1 MMENIKL
8 NNKLNVD
15 FHRVNN
21 KWSVKIRFN
30 NIDKKNIS
38 NKLLK
43 FEKDRNISIVKSTND
58 YKIKELKDK
67 LEKEKDEFNKK
78 IIKNQIERI
87 YILKNNDIFKFAY
100 GSNYSFM
107 IHKSFS
113 NYDMFNKWFND
124 NHKEYCINEV
134 LYKHYTKI
142 FFDIDYCK
150 EKPITKEEL
159 NNNINELKYC
169 IMKFSPYKNFNDIII
184 LCKKDVNNC
193 IRSYHV
199 IFNDYITHITNL
211 KQFVNFINENKL
223 LSFTLDNSVYN
234 TNKLFS
240 CYTSFKIE
248 QVNKDEYNF
257 KQIETDKKK
266 LIDCYRFNFINNE
279 EKHKLKDT
287 LINFYDNETE
297 KQIIYFDYDNY
308 YIHNKEEK
316 KKRTNT
322 KNEKN
327 KTMKEKTIDNFNY
340 EFSDYDTNKEDIL
353 LNNVLDLLDNLEL
366 FKDELFEAS
375 NSHYWK
381 IINEIFI
388 NYFRNEEKADEKKI
402 FNWLKFS
409 SEKSSNRWSYE
420 DNIKE
425 YENLCKCKIY
435 IKNEFL
441 LLQHLY
447 KFSNKN
453 IFFRNSIE
461 EININFIYDK
471 VDKDLISKDEL
482 ELLIYQSYYKLFFEV
497 FNDKIKKLL
506 NYSLLVNMCKSK
518 ICSNGKS
525 KYTLREDEL
534 FNIDD
539 LVKEYENNLEN
550 HQRNKRL
557 LNEEDNIK
565 FINNIKNF
573 SYYIDDI
580 KQYDFKMNEIT
591 EDEFKPYFNFN
602 NVYNI
607 LKKCNE
613 IEFEI
618 SYDELNKSSY
628 KYKFIFDKRLL
639 YDYNCNCIIYSFIK
653 EEIEEYYKHKPY
665 YTYDKSYNDMYEM
678 INGDEIK
685 NFLHN
690 KFNIFCCCADWC
702 NGKTSICLNKIVN
715 NETIKNKRIVILTDT
730 RTLNLKQLKDFKDF
744 DYDIES
750 NVEDT
755 QNKNTKIYYNKNC
768 VITMKSIHKISLSLE
783 IELLVLDEFESLL
796 MFFNARSLYKSNI
809 EIKNAYNILI
819 RIIEKSKKI
828 IILDADLTDERINL
842 IKRIKDIQLK
852 NLNRIR
858 KVKITRNH
866 YENYKYKIYLNE
878 CDYENRFK
886 QSLKKQEKIVCL
898 SNSKKEIE
906 KHYNIAKNK
915 NYGYNQDEIENE
927 ICLLTGDGLK
937 TLTNDTYKNKSTFIK
952 DPNEEL
958 QKCNDASF
966 FYNGCVKS
974 GVSIDVKYFIRSFG
988 YFSKYSV
995 VVREIFQ
1002 MKMRVRHLEEEE
1014 CNIYIDDIDFKHTFK
1029 EITNEDIFKKVK
1041 QSKYKTKNKNFVNN
1055 INSNDNYETEFLN
1068 YYKKDINFETL
1079 KDELEL
1085 LKKENEKRNTKT
1097 EEILSE
1103 AKKKEAETKTEL
1115 LDEIIKEIEELK
1127 NIDDVNNSME
1137 KITKKINDMKQVNN
1151 FYKESQL
1158 INMTEEYNSRN
1169 NFSQVYL
1176 SYLIK
1181 HNLDFEFIDEK
1192 ETCKFNK
1199 LDTKEKKKNIE
1210 FKIKKLKQ
1218 EKRDLTIDKILKENK
1233 EYIDLIEKQE
1243 EMIKT
1248 SGKTKKQLGDTNRK
1262 YKDISKAIN
1271 KIKKEYKKNLED
1283 RKEQIQNKIV
1293 EYEYNLE
1300 NFEEPIKTEII
1311 EKDEIGDLEIR
1322 LENINRDIEEYSN
1335 TTLLNNEEYEKK
1347 DKDDEDLKRFKK
1359 TKIMSNNVLNIFC
1372 YDILFLHYDCFYT
1385 DDILKI
1391 IDKCFI
1397 EELINNTINELKK
1410 LDIESIRYYKKAIK
1424 ETKNKFDKIER
1435 KLQFYKNDIIISKY
1449 KRLTFVLDR
1458 YNILKEKT
1466 RKDGETEE
1474 EHNTFLK
1481 TFNIQQHHQLKFK
1494 DELQK
1499 IEEHEIY
1506 ILSHL
1511 LTILYEDKL
1520 YDKYKILSLPI
1531 HEFKQMIL
1539 KNLDFFNNEFKILYK
1554 KVHHKHKDISS
1565 KNINSNY
1572 NKIINTLK
1580 EHFYKIGFN
1589 VVLNTKENIIELTCD
1604 FQILETFNKNIYNEY
1619 LTILKSKDIKNIE
1632 TFLKENKLLL
1642 KPTIYI
1648 NNYDRCKKDDIKNI
1662 EALQNYEIFKH
1673 NIYKNFVEIIEKKQI
1688 INEINKNI
1696 KSNNIQKSIY
1706 ISCIKETININDI
1719 SCNLSKTKLQQI
1731 KKSITEEEQIEE
1743 EQIEELEKQKENKE
1757 LEKNKFKNQFTF
1769 KKIN

>member
-43 FEKDRNISIVKSTND
+43 FDKDRNITISKLLSD
-58 YKIKELKDK
+58 DKIEELKDN
-67 LEKEKDEFNKK
+67 LEKEKDTFKK
-78 IIKNQIERI
+78 DTIQKQIERVNIIKNNHNI
-87 YILKNNDIFKFAY
+87 KFAY
-100 GSNYSFM
+100 GLNYRNM
-107 IHKSFS
+107 KYESFS

-134 LYKHYTKI
+134 LHKSYTKI

-159 NNNINELKYC
+159 YNNINELKYC

-234 TNKLFS
+234 NFKLFS
-240 CYTSFKIE
+240 CYKSFKIE
-248 QVNKDEYNF
+248 QVEKDEYNF

-409 SEKSSNRWSYE
+409 SEKSSNRWSYD

-461 EININFIYDK
+461 ANNINFIYDK

-482 ELLIYQSYYKLFFEV
+482 ELLIYQSYYKSFFEN

-506 NYSLLVNMCKSK
+506 NYSLLVDMCKSK
-518 ICSNGKS
+518 YYSTRKS

-534 FNIDD
+534 FNIDV
-539 LVKEYENNLEN
+539 LVKEYGNNKL
-550 HQRNKRL
+550 HKLHNKRL
-557 LNEEDNIK
+557 LSEEDNIK

-573 SYYIDDI
+573 SYYVNDI
-580 KQYDFKMNEIT
+580 KQYDFKMNEIK
-591 EDEFKPYFNFN
+591 ENEFKPYFNFN
-602 NVYNI
+602 NDYNI
-607 LKKCNE
+607 LKKCN
-613 IEFEI
+613 IIKFEI

-628 KYKFIFDKRLL
+628 KYKFIIDKRLL
-639 YDYNCNCIIYSFIK
+639 YDYNYNCMIYSFIK

-755 QNKNTKIYYNKNC
+755 QNKNTKFYYNKNC

-809 EIKNAYNILI
+809 EIKNAYKKLTM
-819 RIIEKSKKI
+819 IIEKSKKI

-842 IKRIKDIQLK
+842 IKKIKDIQLK

-878 CDYENRFK
+878 FEYENKFK
-886 QSLKKQEKIVCL
+886 QSLQKQEKIVCL

-1097 EEILSE
+1097 EEILNK
-1103 AKKKEAETKTEL
+1103 AKKEAIATETKIEL
-1115 LDEIIKEIEELK
+1115 LNEFIKEVEELK
-1127 NIDDVNNSME
+1127 NFDDTNNSMKKRDE
-1137 KITKKINDMKQVNN
+1137 KINNINQVNN

-1158 INMTEEYNSRN
+1158 INMTEEYNSKN

-1181 HNLDFEFIDEK
+1181 HNLDFEFIDLN
-1192 ETCKFNK
+1192 ETCKFN
-1199 LDTKEKKKNIE
+1199 TKEKKMTIE
-1210 FKIKKLKQ
+1210 FKINKLKQ
-1218 EKRDLTIDKILKENK
+1218 EKKDLTIDKILKENK

-1243 EMIKT
+1243 EMIKA
-1248 SGKTKKQLGDTNRK
+1248 SGKTKSEIKNHKNYRRIT
-1262 YKDISKAIN
+1262 KAI
-1271 KIKKEYKKNLED
+1271 KEIKTEYKNILEE
-1283 RKEQIQNKIV
+1283 RKEQIKNKIV
-1293 EYEYNLE
+1293 EYEDELKYFVEPLE
-1300 NFEEPIKTEII
+1300 MEII
-1311 EKDEIGDLEIR
+1311 ETDEIGDLKIQ

-1347 DKDDEDLKRFKK
+1347 DKDDEELKRFKK

-1397 EELINNTINELKK
+1397 EELIDNGINYLKN
-1410 LDIESIRYYKKAIK
+1410 LDIDEYIEDKTDDKLIMKKKK
-1424 ETKNKFDKIER
+1424 EFDKIER
-1435 KLQFYKNDIIISKY
+1435 QLQFYKNDIMISKY

-1458 YNILKEKT
+1458 YNVLKEKT

-1481 TFNIQQHHQLKFK
+1481 TFNIQQHHKLKFK
-1494 DELQK
+1494 DEFEK

-1520 YDKYKILSLPI
+1520 YDKYNLLSLQI
-1531 HEFKQMIL
+1531 HEFKEIIL
-1539 KNLDFFNNEFKILYK
+1539 KNLDFFNREFKFLYK
-1554 KVHHKHKDISS
+1554 RVHHKHKDITS
-1565 KNINSNY
+1565 KNINNIYKS
-1572 NKIINTLK
+1572 IINTLK
-1580 EHFYKIGFN
+1580 ENFYKIGFN
-1589 VVLNTKENIIELTCD
+1589 VLFYAHEKVLYIRCD
-1604 FQILETFNKNIYNEY
+1604 FQILEIFNENIYNEY

-1632 TFLKENKLLL
+1632 TFLKENNILL

-1673 NIYKNFVEIIEKKQI
+1673 NIYKNFVE
-1688 INEINKNI
+1688 
-1696 KSNNIQKSIY
+1696 
-1706 ISCIKETININDI
+1706 
-1719 SCNLSKTKLQQI
+1719 
-1731 KKSITEEEQIEE
+1731 EEQ
-1743 EQIEELEKQKENKE
+1743 NKE
-1757 LEKNKFKNQFTF
+1757 Q
-1769 KKIN
+1769 